1 MTFTKP
7 TSSLDLARIVSVTI
21 FTHDPA
27 TLVLDHEFGLL
38 GAGEFA
44 AALDGVRPV
53 RPTENAQLKCLSK
66 CDLN

>member
-1 MTFTKP
+1 V
-7 TSSLDLARIVSVTI
+7 AI

-27 TLVLDHEFGLL
+27 TLVLDHEFDLL